1 MMKIEEFF
9 EIRVYQ
15 RDITGNAKTERL
27 VDVRRF
33 YRFPTQKQIAYA
45 IRDNGG
51 DSAEVVKRYELLP
64 FA

>member
-1 MMKIEEFF
+1 MNVEEFF

-15 RDITGNAKTERL
+15 RDNTGNAMTERL
-27 VDVRRF
+27 VDVRRS
-33 YRFPTQKQIAYA
+33 YKFPTEEQIADA